1 MEPRVA
7 SEPLPAVPRL
17 PCSPAF
23 SSALPTYALCFLP
36 QDLIDERMFIYFSVP
51 SFREQYF
58 SSLSHVSDTHK
69 VLREEPNKKGTAP
82 VFREL
87 AVWWGSTSLRDA

>member
-23 SSALPTYALCFLP
+23 SSALPTYAPCFLP
-36 QDLIDERMFIYFSVP
+36 QDLMHPFIYFSVP
-51 SFREQYF
+51 SSREQYF
-58 SSLSHVSDTHK
+58 LNLSRVSDTHK

-87 AVWWGSTSLRDA
+87 AVWWGSTSLRDV